1 MMWLLKWLFTR
12 FLFRDWYYA
21 YYFQVGGQH
30 KQHKIAIIIDYSRTL
45 LIKRVREQ
53 NMRGKGA
60 ATQPGINTRTAYKW
74 LERYKEG
81 GEAALGT

>member
-1 MMWLLKWLFTR
+1 
-12 FLFRDWYYA
+12 
-21 YYFQVGGQH
+21 
-30 KQHKIAIIIDYSRTL
+30 L